1 MDLMT
6 AIDAIPGI
14 GPFLP
19 YLILIGFGCALVA
32 SCMPPP
38 TDNSSAAYRFAY
50 QFINKIGANFGHAK
64 NATAPVAT
72 PKES

>member
-19 YLILIGFGCALVA
+19 WIAGIVAVA
-32 SCMPPP
+32 SALAPLLPAP
-38 TDNSSAAYRFAY
+38 AGGGAYATVYRVV
-50 QFINKIGANFGHAK
+50 NFVALNLGHAK

-72 PKES
+72 PK